1 MSKTLLVLAASIYQI
16 SAIKA
21 AKRLG
26 YRVITTDNV
35 ASNPGH
41 ALADASFDVDTTDHE
56 ALLCLA
62 SAERIDG
69 IMAPGTDVAVESAA
83 YVAERL
89 HLPGPGLQAARTLT
103 RKRLFRH
110 FLQRAG
116 LPCPYVLE
124 CGPDPNRYAALPG
137 DRSWLVKPNRS
148 SGSKGIFVVRT
159 TRELMSRVPESRD
172 FSIDGKVVVEEF
184 VDGTQH
190 TCEGFMRGG
199 RLQLWLI
206 TDRDTVAL
214 PHTATKGH
222 RVPTRLAEQRC
233 RDAVASME
241 QVLRLAGITEGPVDC
256 DFVASSERITLIE
269 ITPRLGGNSLSR
281 LFSAALE
288 FDLVRAAVEYACGD
302 PVELPVQRLPK
313 PAAIVLLGAE
323 RSGRVGWNSE
333 EARLLAL
340 EPWVSG
346 LSFDVPRGERVNAF
360 VNGRHRIGEALVT
373 GQSREDVDCRLLELT
388 QRLSVSVS

>member
-1 MSKTLLVLAASIYQI
+1 VSKTLLVLAASIYQI
-16 SAIKA
+16 SAINA

-41 ALADASFDVDTTDHE
+41 ALADASFDIDTTDHE

-62 SAERIDG
+62 TAERIDG

-103 RKRLFRH
+103 RKRLFRR
-110 FLQRAG
+110 FLQRTG
-116 LPCPYVLE
+116 LPCPDVLE
-124 CGPDPNRYAALPG
+124 CGVDPNSFAALPE

-159 TRELMSRVPESRD
+159 ARELMSRVPESRG
-172 FSIDGKVVVEEF
+172 FSIDGKVLVEEF

-199 RLQLWLI
+199 QLQLWLI
-206 TDRDTVAL
+206 TDRDTAAL
-214 PHTATKGH
+214 PYTATKGH

-233 RDAVASME
+233 RDAVTSME
-241 QVLRLAGITEGPVDC
+241 QVLRLAGITDGPVDC
-256 DFVASSERITLIE
+256 DFVASRERITLIE

-281 LFSAALE
+281 LFSAGLE

-302 PVELPVQRLPK
+302 RVELPVQRLPK

-323 RSGRVGWNSE
+323 RSGCVGWNSE

-340 EPWVSG
+340 EPWVTG
-346 LSFDVPRGERVNAF
+346 LSFDVQQGEHVNAF
-360 VNGRHRIGEALVT
+360 INGRHRIGEALIT
-373 GQSREDVDCRLLELT
+373 GQSRADVDHRLLELT
-388 QRLSVSVS
+388 QRLNVSVN